1 MDKVINYKLFWDNV
15 FVASHDI
22 DYPTM
27 VLINDIILR
36 YNYSKNEEKKEEDKV
51 EKRKEVDEAWKSI
64 CKKEREEREE
74 NQNNLKIE
82 APVEKTPTATEEKEE
97 EFKIN

>member
-36 YNYSKNEEKKEEDKV
+36 YNYSKNEEKKEEDK
-51 EKRKEVDEAWKSI
+51 EDKAKKLEAYNAAWASI
-64 CKKEREEREE
+64 CKKEKEEKEL
-74 NQNNLKIE
+74 NINIP
-82 APVEKTPTATEEKEE
+82 AEKTPTATEEE